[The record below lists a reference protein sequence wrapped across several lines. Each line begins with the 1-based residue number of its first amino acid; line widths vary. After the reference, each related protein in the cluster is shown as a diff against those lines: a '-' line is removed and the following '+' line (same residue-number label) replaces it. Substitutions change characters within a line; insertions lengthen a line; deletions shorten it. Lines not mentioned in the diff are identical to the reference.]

1 MTETVLSFL
10 FQTDRLKRFSPHK
23 YHLYSYIHFEVFMD
37 IVIAVLAYVKYL
49 YKKVRLYICRILIIK
64 QITLFSQFD
73 KKSIL
78 NTKKKKK
85 IPKVR
90 IDFKK

>member
-1 MTETVLSFL
+1 MTETVLFFL
-10 FQTDRLKRFSPHK
+10 FQTDRLKRFLPHK

-49 YKKVRLYICRILIIK
+49 YKKVRLYICRILIIR

-78 NTKKKKK
+78 NTKKKK